1 MSDLTR
7 PIRVIANTREKGYR
21 AKWAVAYAVAFTMLA
36 GDAVRYSIGW
46 IGWGALLVVL
56 FGLAV
61 ALLVSKRR
69 EIDSKPSWPLISL
82 LTLMAV
88 STLWSAYPGFT
99 ALATVAQ
106 VGTTVFAFFL
116 AALFSWRALLNL
128 FANTLRV
135 ILASSL
141 LFEVIARFIVA
152 APIAPIFKNYSGE
165 TPPAAA
171 YYWTQANLFT
181 GERIQGIVG
190 NSNLLAYLAMFGLVV
205 FTVEFAIHE
214 KSRWLS
220 VGSLL
225 LAALLMLEARSA
237 GIGFAM
243 VAVAAASVVSI
254 AAEGKERDVRHRY
267 YRIAWAVAGTF
278 AAVVLIFR
286 ATVFEFIGKSPDM
299 TGRSGIWKKVLELIE
314 DRPVQ
319 GWGWI
324 SHWIPGVEPYEGLVV
339 IGKVPYYQAHNAYL
353 DMTLQLG
360 AIGALLFL
368 VMLAIAF
375 VKLWRLAVRHTS
387 ALYLWPI
394 LFFVGLAV
402 WSLTE
407 SRMLIEN
414 GWMLLTLFAIKV
426 NDPLETLEPRG
437 NSPKRVRLLSRG
449 LRQNRPQ
456 LHKDH

>member
-7 PIRVIANTREKGYR
+7 PIRVISNTREKGYR
-21 AKWAVAYAVAFTMLA
+21 TKWALAYVLAFTMLA
-36 GDAVRYSIGW
+36 GDAVRYSVGW
-46 IGWGALLVVL
+46 YGWGALLVLL
-56 FGLAV
+56 FICSV
-61 ALLVSKRR
+61 AILVKNRRAIQSKL
-69 EIDSKPSWPLISL
+69 SWPLISL
-82 LTLMAV
+82 LALMAV
-88 STLWSAYPGFT
+88 STLWSAYPAFT
-99 ALATVAQ
+99 ALASVAQ
-106 VGTTVFAFFL
+106 AGTTLYAFFL
-116 AALFSWRALLNL
+116 ASQFSWRALLKL
-128 FANTLRV
+128 FANTLRF
-135 ILASSL
+135 ILSL
-141 LFEVIARFIVA
+141 SLVFEIVARFIVA
-152 APIAPIFKNYSGE
+152 GPIAPIFKNYAGD

-214 KSRWLS
+214 RARWLS
-220 VGSLL
+220 ISSFA

-243 VAVAAASVVSI
+243 VAIAAASVVSI

-278 AAVVLIFR
+278 AAFVLMFR
-286 ATVFEFIGKSPDM
+286 VTVFEFIGKSPDM

-314 DRPVQ
+314 DRPIL

-360 AIGALLFL
+360 VVGALLFL
-368 VMLAIAF
+368 ILLAIAF

-402 WSLTE
+402 WNLTE

-414 GWMLLTLFAIKV
+414 GWMMLTLFAIKV
-426 NDPLETLEPRG
+426 NDPAELLEPRG

-449 LRQNRPQ
+449 LRQNPPQ
-456 LHKDH
+456 QRKDR